1 MGRPTARN
9 RSRPRRP
16 ESSRSE
22 RGLDTDGWQL
32 LQRGPQPR
40 RPLASFYGFVG
51 PFGWSVATRVCR
63 AARLR
68 PAVGRARPPTVDRD
82 VADQT
87 QQPRSC
93 LAARGI
99 VAPGASPD
107 AQERF
112 LDGVGGEL
120 RLARDAE
127 ARPYARGASWS

>member
-1 MGRPTARN
+1 MGQPTARN

-32 LQRGPQPR
+32 LQRSPQPR

-51 PFGWSVATRVCR
+51 PFGWSVATRV
-63 AARLR
+63 
-68 PAVGRARPPTVDRD
+68 
-82 VADQT
+82 
-87 QQPRSC
+87 C